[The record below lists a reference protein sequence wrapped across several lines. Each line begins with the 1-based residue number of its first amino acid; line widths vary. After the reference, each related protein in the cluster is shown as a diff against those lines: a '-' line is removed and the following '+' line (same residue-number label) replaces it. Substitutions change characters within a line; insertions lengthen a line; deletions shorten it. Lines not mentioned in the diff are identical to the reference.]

1 MKKHI
6 LILLALALGGC
17 ASMMPVSKEAYDFKS
32 MDRKTRRIVIRT
44 ERFLKSFQTPE
55 IPAYIGQQSRVD
67 SVHLDEETKSMK
79 IYLNQYF
86 SYFPYRPERVTMI
99 YDALKDELGWWYRN
113 WDVTLYTLETPISE
127 LVPNVYRDS
136 TEIDL
141 ARRGKMMDRP
151 EPLVRNLSKSVHAE
165 QGLYGNAI
173 ALWHS
178 HGWYYNLEK
187 DRWEWERPRLFETV
201 EDKLPLSFMIP
212 YIIPM
217 LENAGGTVFVARE
230 RDTQVHEVIVD
241 NDSSDSLSYREKGD
255 WGNSEIPGF
264 AIGNPPYE
272 HNVNPFRLGTIR
284 RTEADSVAT
293 AQIRWIPDIPETGR
307 YAVYVSYE
315 HHPGNVTDARYTVYH
330 KGGKTE
336 FAVNQTIGGRT
347 WIFLDYFEFDA
358 GQNPEK
364 GSIVLTNETESR
376 GRMITA
382 DAVKFGGGM
391 GDVARNGRTSGRPR
405 WLEASRYYLQF
416 AGMPDTLVYDFHDD
430 TLDYNDDY
438 KSRGEWANYLKGAP
452 YGPNVNRDAPG
463 LGIPVDLSF
472 AFHTDAGIRKDG
484 RSVGTLSIYSMF
496 DEENNREFPDGQ
508 SRLASRD
515 YADILQTQIVN
526 DIRAKY
532 DPFWTR
538 RQLMQGMYSEA
549 YRPNMPAGL
558 LELLSHQ
565 NFYDMKFTWDPRF
578 RFDVS
583 RSIYKAMLK
592 FIADQYDRPYVVQ
605 PLPVDHFTMESP
617 EKGTL
622 VLKWQPVSDPLEP
635 TAEPKSYRVYIRE
648 EGKAFDNGRPVED
661 TSFMVTGLEMDKIY
675 SFKVTAVNPGGESF
689 PSEILSAGFSSRSDT
704 TVWVI
709 NGFDRVSGPAT
720 VETTIFE
727 GFAGFMDMG
736 VADGQDYLFTGR
748 QTDWA
753 PSSPFLTNDAPGHGA
768 SMAYHEQKVTPG
780 NTHDFPEVYGQ
791 SILQAGYSFLST
803 SDEAIVKF
811 PDKLK
816 DVPAVILILGEEKST
831 PGPSPSMKPAFQ
843 TFDPELQSLI
853 TAYLTGGGK
862 MFISGSYVGTDLF
875 KNGRSKAD
883 SLFAMDVLKFT
894 LASSYAE
901 WGGKAISFE
910 DDFLKDG
917 TTVSFNTRYHPEIYQ
932 AEAVDAIDPV
942 DSLATTIL
950 RYGDNY
956 YSAAVAYDGDYRHVV
971 MGFPFETIL
980 EEADRNT
987 LMDAVL
993 KFLFK

>member
-1 MKKHI
+1 
-6 LILLALALGGC
+6 
-17 ASMMPVSKEAYDFKS
+17 V
-32 MDRKTRRIVIRT
+32 
-44 ERFLKSFQTPE
+44 
-55 IPAYIGQQSRVD
+55 
-67 SVHLDEETKSMK
+67 
-79 IYLNQYF
+79 
-86 SYFPYRPERVTMI
+86 
-99 YDALKDELGWWYRN
+99 
-113 WDVTLYTLETPISE
+113 
-127 LVPNVYRDS
+127 
-136 TEIDL
+136 
-141 ARRGKMMDRP
+141 
-151 EPLVRNLSKSVHAE
+151 
-165 QGLYGNAI
+165 
-173 ALWHS
+173 
-178 HGWYYNLEK
+178 
-187 DRWEWERPRLFETV
+187 
-201 EDKLPLSFMIP
+201 
-212 YIIPM
+212 
-217 LENAGGTVFVARE
+217 
-230 RDTQVHEVIVD
+230 
-241 NDSSDSLSYREKGD
+241 
-255 WGNSEIPGF
+255 
-264 AIGNPPYE
+264 GNPPYE
-272 HNVNPFRLGTIR
+272 DNLNPFRLGTIR
-284 RTEADSVAT
+284 RTEADTVAT
-293 AQIRWIPDIPETGR
+293 AQIRWVPEIPEAGR

-315 HHPGNVTDARYTVYH
+315 HHPGNVTDARYTIFH

-336 FAVNQTIGGRT
+336 YDVNQTMGGRT

-358 GQNPEK
+358 GQNPDK
-364 GSIVLTNETESR
+364 GSVVLTNETESKGFR
-376 GRMITA
+376 VTA

-391 GDVARNGRTSGRPR
+391 GDVARNGRISGRPR

-452 YGPNVNRDAPG
+452 YGPNLNREVQG

-484 RSVGTLSIYSMF
+484 RSVGTLSIYSIF
-496 DEENNREFPDGQ
+496 DEEKNREFPDGQ

-515 YADILQTQIVN
+515 YADILQTEIVK
-526 DIRAKY
+526 DTRVLF

-538 RQLMQGMYSEA
+538 RHLMQGGYAEA
-549 YRPNMPAGL
+549 VRPNMPAGL

-565 NFYDMKFTWDPRF
+565 NFYDMKFTWDPRY
-578 RFDVS
+578 RFHIS

-622 VLKWQPVSDPLEP
+622 VLRWQPVNDPLEP
-635 TAEPKSYRVYIRE
+635 TAEPESYQVYIRE
-648 EGKAFDNGRPVED
+648 EGKAFDNGRQVEE
-661 TSFMVTGLEMDKIY
+661 TFFIATGLELDKVY
-675 SFKVTAVNPGGESF
+675 SFKITAVNQGGESF
-689 PSEILSAGFSSRSDT
+689 PSEILSAGFSSRTDT
-704 TVWVI
+704 TVLVI

-720 VETTIFE
+720 VETGIFE

-753 PSSPFLTNDAPGHGA
+753 PSSPYLTNDAPGHGA

-780 NTHDFPEVYGQ
+780 NTKDFPEVYGK
-791 SILQAGYSFLST
+791 SILKAGYSFFST
-803 SDEAIVKF
+803 SDEAIVES
-811 PDKLK
+811 PERLQDI
-816 DVPAVILILGEEKST
+816 PAVVLILGEEKTT
-831 PGPSPSMKPAFQ
+831 PGPSPSMKADFQ

-853 TAYLTGGGK
+853 TEYLSSGGK
-862 MFISGSYVGTDLF
+862 MFISGSYVGKDLF
-875 KNGRSKAD
+875 KNGKSKAD
-883 SLFAMDVLKFT
+883 SLFARDVLKFT

-917 TTVSFNTRYHPEIYQ
+917 TIISFNTRYHPEIYQ

-980 EEADRNT
+980 DKGDRHL

>member
-55 IPAYIGQQSRVD
+55 LPAYIGQQSRVD
-67 SVHLDEETKSMK
+67 SVLLDEGTQSMK

-99 YDALKDELGWWYRN
+99 YDALKDDLGWWYRKWN
-113 WDVTLYTLETPISE
+113 VTLYTLETPISE

-136 TEIDL
+136 TETDP
-141 ARRGKMMDRP
+141 ARRGTMVDRP
-151 EPLVRNLSKSVHAE
+151 EPLVRNLSKQVNPDS
-165 QGLYGNAI
+165 GLSGNAI

-178 HGWYYNLEK
+178 HGWYYNLKK

-293 AQIRWIPDIPETGR
+293 AQIRWIPDIPEAGR

-391 GDVARNGRTSGRPR
+391 GDVARNGRLSGRPR

-578 RFDVS
+578 RFDIS

-617 EKGTL
+617 EKGTV
-622 VLKWQPVSDPLEP
+622 VLQWKPVSDPLEP

-661 TSFMVTGLEMDKIY
+661 T
-675 SFKVTAVNPGGESF
+675 
-689 PSEILSAGFSSRSDT
+689 
-704 TVWVI
+704 
-709 NGFDRVSGPAT
+709 
-720 VETTIFE
+720 
-727 GFAGFMDMG
+727 
-736 VADGQDYLFTGR
+736 
-748 QTDWA
+748 
-753 PSSPFLTNDAPGHGA
+753 
-768 SMAYHEQKVTPG
+768 
-780 NTHDFPEVYGQ
+780 
-791 SILQAGYSFLST
+791 
-803 SDEAIVKF
+803 
-811 PDKLK
+811 
-816 DVPAVILILGEEKST
+816 
-831 PGPSPSMKPAFQ
+831 
-843 TFDPELQSLI
+843 
-853 TAYLTGGGK
+853 
-862 MFISGSYVGTDLF
+862 
-875 KNGRSKAD
+875 
-883 SLFAMDVLKFT
+883 
-894 LASSYAE
+894 
-901 WGGKAISFE
+901 
-910 DDFLKDG
+910 
-917 TTVSFNTRYHPEIYQ
+917 
-932 AEAVDAIDPV
+932 
-942 DSLATTIL
+942 
-950 RYGDNY
+950 
-956 YSAAVAYDGDYRHVV
+956 
-971 MGFPFETIL
+971 
-980 EEADRNT
+980 
-987 LMDAVL
+987 
-993 KFLFK
+993 